1 LTEEQFT
8 GKNGQG
14 IKLLERAFALAG
26 ELGDGDAG
34 FLIER
39 AFDECLLES
48 KQTRFRPRYLLL
60 RAVKPEEPRCVY
72 SR

>member
-14 IKLLERAFALAG
+14 IKLLERAFALAD

-39 AFDECLLES
+39 ALDECLLEC
-48 KQTRFRPRYLLL
+48 KDPFRPRYLPL

-72 SR
+72 YR